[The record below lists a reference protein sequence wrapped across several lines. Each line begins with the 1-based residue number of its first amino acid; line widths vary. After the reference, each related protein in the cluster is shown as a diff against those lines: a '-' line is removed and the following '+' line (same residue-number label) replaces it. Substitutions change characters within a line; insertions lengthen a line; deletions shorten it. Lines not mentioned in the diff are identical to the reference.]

1 MVFVRLINLIFSNI
15 YLSTKVKNK
24 GISLKQI
31 IGIMNKNI
39 LIVDDDKN
47 ICEILEFNLKS
58 EGYAVELAYS
68 AEEALEKLNE
78 NTQLIL
84 LDVMMQG
91 MSGYKMLDQIRTNG
105 NQTPVIFL
113 TAKDTEND
121 MLTGFSVGADDYIS
135 KPFSVKEV
143 IARIKAVL
151 KRAKS
156 NSVMEKKPF
165 LIFNDLQIDTENKEV
180 SIKNKMINLTKTEFE
195 ILKKL
200 AESPNRFFS
209 RDEIIESIWGDEV
222 FVTERTVD
230 VHITRLRKKMGEY
243 GQVISNKIGFGYKFD
258 SQKL

>member
-1 MVFVRLINLIFSNI
+1 MKIRSHLKSFKPKEVIFASEVI
-15 YLSTKVKNK
+15 A
-24 GISLKQI
+24 KQVEYI
-31 IGIMNKNI
+31 CRMNKNI

-58 EGYAVELAYS
+58 EGYTVELAYS
-68 AEEALEKLNE
+68 AEEALEKLKE

-91 MSGYKMLDQIRTNG
+91 MSGYKMLERIRENG
-105 NQTPVIFL
+105 NLTPVIFL

-151 KRAKS
+151 KRTKS
-156 NSVMEKKPF
+156 SSVQEKNQF
-165 LIFNDLQIDTENKEV
+165 LTFNELKIDTENIEV
-180 SIKNKMINLTKTEFE
+180 SIHHEPINLTKTEFE

-200 AESPNRFFS
+200 AENPNRIFS
-209 RDEIIESIWGDEV
+209 RDEIIESVWGEKV

-230 VHITRLRKKMGEY
+230 VHIARLRKKMGEY
-243 GQVISNKIGFGYKFD
+243 GQAIFNKAGFGYKFD
-258 SQKL
+258 LTKL